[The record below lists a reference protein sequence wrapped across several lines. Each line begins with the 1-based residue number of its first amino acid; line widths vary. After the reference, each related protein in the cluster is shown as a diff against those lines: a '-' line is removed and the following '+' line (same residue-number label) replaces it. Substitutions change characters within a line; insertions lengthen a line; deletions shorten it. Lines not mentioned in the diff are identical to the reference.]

1 MSFIRDKQAEY
12 ESQLTYLLNFIS
24 GKVEPH
30 EVGFATYRLDE
41 EKQSKALHRACME
54 LERRGQIERWFECPK
69 LIVWKPKSIILTDTE
84 N

>member
-1 MSFIRDKQAEY
+1 MSFIRDKQDEY
-12 ESQLTYLLNFIS
+12 EAQLAYLLRFIS
-24 GKVEPH
+24 GQVEPH
-30 EVGFATYRLDE
+30 EVGFATYRLDD

-54 LERRGQIERWFECPK
+54 LERRNQIERWFECPK

>member
-1 MSFIRDKQAEY
+1 MSFIRDKQTEY

-30 EVGFATYRLDE
+30 EVGFATYCLDE

-54 LERRGQIERWFECPK
+54 LERRGQIERWFECSK
-69 LIVWKPKSIILTDTE
+69 LIVWRPVAVILTD
-84 N
+84 